1 MTALGRPRAA
11 SARRL
16 GGEKGKTMR
25 LFMFESETTSDLRAF
40 AGDSSGSKLPER
52 LGPWH
57 STGVVRPDRDPP
69 HKLPRAAIE
78 KAIAAAGYQLFR
90 MKPSEASTAKS
101 APVTGTAKPAVS
113 KAPAAKAPVSKT
125 AASAVATKKTPAKP
139 AATRKPATAKA

>member
-1 MTALGRPRAA
+1 
-11 SARRL
+11 
-16 GGEKGKTMR
+16 MR

-69 HKLPRAAIE
+69 HKLSRAAIE

-90 MKPSEASTAKS
+90 MKPTEAASAAKS
-101 APVTGTAKPAVS
+101 ASGAPATGKAPAS
-113 KAPAAKAPVSKT
+113 KAPMSKAPMSKAPGTKT
-125 AASAVATKKTPAKP
+125 ATSAVATKTAPAK
-139 AATRKPATAKA
+139 AAAGRKPVTVKA